1 MILYKRLSR
10 DFKENLLRNTAMILI
25 IALSM
30 AMVVALCSTTDA
42 IRAVITDE
50 WERSKIEDGAFET
63 YIPLS
68 PRNLNELKETGA
80 SVEKMFYTDVPA
92 GISVLRLFKPRQAID
107 LAFVEEGHLPSDNNG
122 IFIDKLFAKSHFLA
136 VGDTLTVGDRTMKVT
151 GIGCLPDYCYIK
163 ENTSDVAANDEFS
176 VAIVS
181 DSAWESLKTGCRVIY
196 NYAYRLP
203 EDLSQKDFKN
213 KIIHLKADYSA
224 VTDTYLKGQ
233 YETSSSIKEGFTGSA
248 DSLRHSV
255 SVLSEGV
262 KSMRPV
268 LPEDAYQALFSGIN
282 GIGSGIYA
290 LEAAYSDYISESA
303 KIDPVI
309 ISSFSEAEYN
319 IRIKDALDDSSLGKQ
334 AALVVGVFLIILLM
348 YMLSIFASGTVE
360 KERSVI
366 GTLYSLGFL
375 KSEILSYYIKIPLL
389 ISALGAVIGTVSG
402 VFLTYPL
409 SSEYS
414 AMYSFPDIKPALEP
428 YLAAYAIGVPV
439 IFSYLIN
446 RLVLSKKLNLTPLEM
461 MHASTK
467 EKRRF
472 NFRIKNSGFKTKY
485 KIRQFFREFSG
496 NITLFFG
503 INVSLLL
510 IMFSVACYYSIMG
523 YINGITSDIGYNYMY
538 VLRNPVTD
546 LPKDADLGFVRG
558 FYTDYDLTGGEMEVS
573 LLGIDSDNP
582 YFPFSGELSDNES
595 EIYMSDSA
603 RVKFGFKTGDKVILR
618 DASEDRLYS
627 FVIAGEVKYS
637 SGLYF
642 FMNIDAMRKAFS
654 LPHFDPEDLDPGEK
668 KPKSENFYYNA
679 VFSNEKLTFRHNMM
693 MSEISK
699 EDMQKG
705 AEKFISLMS
714 GMIVLMIAI
723 SLVIFIAVMYLLM
736 KLEIDRSSY
745 SISLLKALGYSEREV
760 NSFYLGSSLYMTLAS
775 IAIGMPAGRL
785 IVGAAYPFCVSNVN
799 AGFEAYITPE
809 GYVFIIAI
817 IFLTYALTRFMLE
830 RYLKKISLSEILKN
844 RE

>member
-1 MILYKRLSR
+1 
-10 DFKENLLRNTAMILI
+10 
-25 IALSM
+25 
-30 AMVVALCSTTDA
+30 
-42 IRAVITDE
+42 
-50 WERSKIEDGAFET
+50 
-63 YIPLS
+63 
-68 PRNLNELKETGA
+68 
-80 SVEKMFYTDVPA
+80 MFYTDVPA
-92 GISVLRLFKPRQAID
+92 GISVLRLFKPRQGID

-136 VGDTLTVGDRTMKVT
+136 VGDTLTVGDRTIKVT

-203 EDLSQKDFKN
+203 EDLSQKVFKN
-213 KIIHLKADYSA
+213 NIIHLKADYSA
-224 VTDTYLKGQ
+224 VTDAYLKGQ

-262 KSMRPV
+262 KSMHPV
-268 LPEDAYQALFSGIN
+268 LPEDAYQALFS
-282 GIGSGIYA
+282 
-290 LEAAYSDYISESA
+290 
-303 KIDPVI
+303 
-309 ISSFSEAEYN
+309 
-319 IRIKDALDDSSLGKQ
+319 
-334 AALVVGVFLIILLM
+334 
-348 YMLSIFASGTVE
+348 
-360 KERSVI
+360 
-366 GTLYSLGFL
+366 
-375 KSEILSYYIKIPLL
+375 
-389 ISALGAVIGTVSG
+389 
-402 VFLTYPL
+402 
-409 SSEYS
+409 
-414 AMYSFPDIKPALEP
+414 
-428 YLAAYAIGVPV
+428 
-439 IFSYLIN
+439 
-446 RLVLSKKLNLTPLEM
+446 
-461 MHASTK
+461 
-467 EKRRF
+467 
-472 NFRIKNSGFKTKY
+472 
-485 KIRQFFREFSG
+485 
-496 NITLFFG
+496 G

-618 DASEDRLYS
+618 EASEDRLYS

-654 LPHFDPEDLDPGEK
+654 LSHFDPEDLDPGEK

-679 VFSNEKLTFRHNMM
+679 VFSNEKLTFRNNMM

-775 IAIGMPAGRL
+775 IVIGMPAGRL
-785 IVGAAYPFCVSNVN
+785 IVGAAYPFCVPNVN

-817 IFLTYALTRFMLE
+817 ILLTYALTRFMLE

>member
-1 MILYKRLSR
+1 
-10 DFKENLLRNTAMILI
+10 
-25 IALSM
+25 
-30 AMVVALCSTTDA
+30 
-42 IRAVITDE
+42 
-50 WERSKIEDGAFET
+50 
-63 YIPLS
+63 
-68 PRNLNELKETGA
+68 
-80 SVEKMFYTDVPA
+80 MFYTDVPA

-203 EDLSQKDFKN
+203 EDLSPKVFKN

-224 VTDTYLKGQ
+224 ITDTYLKGQ

-262 KSMRPV
+262 KSMHPV
-268 LPEDAYQALFSGIN
+268 LPEDAYQA
-282 GIGSGIYA
+282 
-290 LEAAYSDYISESA
+290 
-303 KIDPVI
+303 
-309 ISSFSEAEYN
+309 
-319 IRIKDALDDSSLGKQ
+319 
-334 AALVVGVFLIILLM
+334 
-348 YMLSIFASGTVE
+348 
-360 KERSVI
+360 
-366 GTLYSLGFL
+366 
-375 KSEILSYYIKIPLL
+375 
-389 ISALGAVIGTVSG
+389 
-402 VFLTYPL
+402 
-409 SSEYS
+409 
-414 AMYSFPDIKPALEP
+414 
-428 YLAAYAIGVPV
+428 
-439 IFSYLIN
+439 
-446 RLVLSKKLNLTPLEM
+446 
-461 MHASTK
+461 
-467 EKRRF
+467 
-472 NFRIKNSGFKTKY
+472 
-485 KIRQFFREFSG
+485 
-496 NITLFFG
+496 LFFG

-523 YINGITSDIGYNYMY
+523 HINGITSDIGYNYMY

-654 LPHFDPEDLDPGEK
+654 LSHFDPENLDPGEK

-775 IAIGMPAGRL
+775 IVIGMPAGRL

-799 AGFEAYITPE
+799 AGFEAYITSE

-817 IFLTYALTRFMLE
+817 ILLTYALTWFMLE